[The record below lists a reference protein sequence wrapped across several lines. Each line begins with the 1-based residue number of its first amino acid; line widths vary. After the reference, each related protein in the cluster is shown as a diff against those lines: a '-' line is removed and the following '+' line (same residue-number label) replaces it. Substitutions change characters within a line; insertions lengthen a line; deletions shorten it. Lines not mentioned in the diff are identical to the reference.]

1 MIFKTFFVFLFCVLI
16 AYRKERVK
24 SRQQS
29 LDTLSPICR
38 SLFDVSSPPAKRFNG
53 SAEKTPSNTL
63 KKLLTPHSMRYN
75 TPDTSQVVRKPVE
88 DYNVVEASPTLTLMH
103 SINESSTVLDEKFTV
118 KSILKE
124 INLEK
129 YTDLFDREEIDLFV
143 FSTLTLDD
151 MNTLEIDN
159 SDRPI
164 LMKAI
169 ENYSEIFGNV

>member
-1 MIFKTFFVFLFCVLI
+1 MIT
-16 AYRKERVK
+16 YRKERIK

-38 SLFDVSSPPAKRFNG
+38 SLFDISSPPAKRFNG

-75 TPDTSQVVRKPVE
+75 TPNTSQVLRTPVE
-88 DYNVVEASPTLTLMH
+88 DYDDVVSSTLTLMR

-124 INLEK
+124 VNLEK